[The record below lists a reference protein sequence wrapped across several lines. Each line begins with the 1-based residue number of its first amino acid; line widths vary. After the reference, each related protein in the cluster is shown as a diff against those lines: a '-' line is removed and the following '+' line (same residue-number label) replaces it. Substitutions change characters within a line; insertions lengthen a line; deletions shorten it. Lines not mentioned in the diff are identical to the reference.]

1 MIRDCFQ
8 RKVHM
13 QYVVRLDELPA
24 NWTADGSVVRN
35 LKGERYGLT
44 GSSLICGEMA
54 PGFGPPLH
62 RHPVEEVFLVLRGQA
77 TFTIEDNRIAVGAGH
92 IVVVP
97 AGVPHRFVNSGEAAL
112 VLHAFLAGPRIVTE
126 YVVPGESSEAP

>member
-1 MIRDCFQ
+1 
-8 RKVHM
+8 M

-24 NWTADGSVVRN
+24 DRTADGSVVRN
-35 LKGERYGLT
+35 LKGEGYGLT

-62 RHPVEEVFLVLRGQA
+62 RHPVEEVFLVLRGRA
-77 TFTIEDNRIAVGAGH
+77 TFTIGDSRIAVGEGH

-97 AGVPHRFVNSGEAAL
+97 AGVPHCFVNAGEEPL
-112 VLHAFLAGPRIVTE
+112 LMHAFLASPRIDTE
-126 YVVPGESSEAP
+126 YVVPSEL